1 MTEFLASALAPYYM
15 QIKFLHLV
23 FAAMWLFSTSVAF
36 RFFLFPIFLEWQKDP
51 ESIDKARLRN
61 WAMERFDDGAILEHV
76 AFPILLITGPL
87 MMLAGGWAAEQVWFA
102 MKMVMV
108 VLVFLPIEILDY
120 YLAHFTLNKER
131 LRLAGDAEGYEN
143 AVHFHWWFL
152 VVSSP
157 IVMTTI
163 PYTIYLVVVKP
174 F

>member
-87 MMLAGGWAAEQVWFA
+87 MMLAGQSS
-102 MKMVMV
+102 
-108 VLVFLPIEILDY
+108 
-120 YLAHFTLNKER
+120 AHRRRPPQSPLMACR
-131 LRLAGDAEGYEN
+131 L
-143 AVHFHWWFL
+143 
-152 VVSSP
+152 
-157 IVMTTI
+157 M
-163 PYTIYLVVVKP
+163 
-174 F
+174 